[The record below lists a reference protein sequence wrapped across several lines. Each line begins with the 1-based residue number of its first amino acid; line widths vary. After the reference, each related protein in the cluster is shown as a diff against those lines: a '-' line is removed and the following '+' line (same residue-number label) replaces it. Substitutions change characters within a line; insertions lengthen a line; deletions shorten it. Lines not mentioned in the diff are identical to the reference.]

1 MPRVGVV
8 RESNG
13 GREMSEMYWITR
25 LDGVRDIL
33 VIFAAISLIILTVSF
48 VSAVIGI
55 AEKDRFFRRSG
66 KSLAICG
73 LIIAG
78 IANLG
83 LAFIPTTKE
92 ALLIYG
98 VGGGIDYIKSD
109 TIAQQLPHKF
119 VEACDAYL
127 DEILKEDGNE

>member
-1 MPRVGVV
+1 
-8 RESNG
+8 
-13 GREMSEMYWITR
+13 MSEMYWITR
-25 LDGVRDIL
+25 LDGLRDLL
-33 VIFAAISLIILTVSF
+33 VILAVISLIIMIVSF

-55 AEKDRFFRRSG
+55 AEKDRFFRRRG
-66 KSLAICG
+66 KQAAICG
-73 LIIAG
+73 LIMLVIG
-78 IANLG
+78 KLG

-109 TIAQQLPHKF
+109 TTAQQLPHKF

-127 DEILKEDGNE
+127 DEILKEDGNENDNNKQ